1 MIPTMIRVVPRAI
14 RALTAPCGEA
24 IIRLVM
30 VGHAQVPDR
39 GCVSTVPLG
48 EVRQVVAR
56 IILVAFVMTFMA
68 ARVLVFLIVSRRIPD
83 LFLHVGGTH
92 IHHLNYGIFLL
103 SGVGG
108 YLLLMRPH
116 GRRLLVVAAAYGVG
130 LALTFDEFGLWVHL
144 GGSYWQRAS
153 FDAAVVI
160 GALLTLIAVAPEWR
174 RFQPHHWFTAVALAL
189 ASLMFGVLLVDSF
202 RYADRLRLRV
212 LVLEESQPPL
222 R

>member
-1 MIPTMIRVVPRAI
+1 MI
-14 RALTAPCGEA
+14 
-24 IIRLVM
+24 
-30 VGHAQVPDR
+30 GHAQVAD
-39 GCVSTVPLG
+39 GGSVTTIPLDP
-48 EVRQVVAR
+48 VRQVVAR

-68 ARVLVFLIVSRRIPD
+68 ARVLVFLIVARRMPD

-103 SGVGG
+103 SGVGA
-108 YLLLMRPH
+108 YLLLMPPH
-116 GRRLLVVAAAYGVG
+116 GRRLLAVAAAYGIG

-174 RFQPHHWFTAVALAL
+174 RLQPHHWFTAVALTL
-189 ASLMFGVLLVDSF
+189 ASVIFGILLVDSF

-212 LVLEESQPPL
+212 LVLEEAQPPL

>member
-1 MIPTMIRVVPRAI
+1 MAGHGQ
-14 RALTAPCGEA
+14 ALN
-24 IIRLVM
+24 
-30 VGHAQVPDR
+30 R
-39 GCVSTVPLG
+39 GSVSLHPLG

-56 IILVAFVMTFMA
+56 IVLVAFVITFMA

-103 SGVGG
+103 SGVGA
-108 YLLLMRPH
+108 YLLLMRPQ
-116 GRRLLVVAAAYGVG
+116 GRRLLVTAATYGVG
-130 LALTFDEFGLWVHL
+130 LGLTFDEFGLWVHL

-153 FDAAVVI
+153 FDAVVVI
-160 GALLTLIAVAPEWR
+160 GALLILIAVAPKWR
-174 RFQPHHWFTAVALAL
+174 RLQPHHWFTAVALAL

>member
-1 MIPTMIRVVPRAI
+1 
-14 RALTAPCGEA
+14 
-24 IIRLVM
+24 M
-30 VGHAQVPDR
+30 VGDAQRPDR
-39 GCVSTVPLG
+39 ESDSTVALREG
-48 EVRQVVAR
+48 RQVVAR
-56 IILVAFVMTFMA
+56 IILVAFVVTFMA
-68 ARVLVFLIVSRRIPD
+68 ARVLVFLIVARRIPD

-103 SGVGG
+103 SGVGA
-108 YLLLMRPH
+108 YLLLMRPT
-116 GRRLLVVAAAYGVG
+116 GRRLLVVAAAYGIG

-174 RFQPHHWFTAVALAL
+174 RFQPHHWFTAAALVL
-189 ASLMFGVLLVDSF
+189 ASLTFMALLVDSF
-202 RYADRLRLRV
+202 RYADRLRMRV
-212 LVLEESQPPL
+212 LILEESQPPL

>member
-1 MIPTMIRVVPRAI
+1 VAVTFV
-14 RALTAPCGEA
+14 LTPVRGDA
-24 IIRLVM
+24 IIHFVM
-30 VGHAQVPDR
+30 VGDAQRPDR
-39 GCVSTVPLG
+39 ESDSTVALREG
-48 EVRQVVAR
+48 RQVVAR
-56 IILVAFVMTFMA
+56 IILVAFVVTFMA
-68 ARVLVFLIVSRRIPD
+68 ARVLVFLIVARRIPD

-103 SGVGG
+103 SGVGA
-108 YLLLMRPH
+108 YLLLMRPT
-116 GRRLLVVAAAYGVG
+116 GRRLLVVAAAYGIG

-174 RFQPHHWFTAVALAL
+174 RFQPHHWFTAAALVL
-189 ASLMFGVLLVDSF
+189 ASLTFMALLVDSF
-202 RYADRLRLRV
+202 RYADRLRMRV
-212 LVLEESQPPL
+212 LILEESQPPL

>member
-1 MIPTMIRVVPRAI
+1 
-14 RALTAPCGEA
+14 
-24 IIRLVM
+24 
-30 VGHAQVPDR
+30 
-39 GCVSTVPLG
+39 
-48 EVRQVVAR
+48 VRQVIAR
-56 IILVAFVMTFMA
+56 VILVAFVMTFMA
-68 ARVLVFLIVSRRIPD
+68 ARVLVFLIVSLRIPD

-103 SGVGG
+103 SGVGA

-116 GRRLLVVAAAYGVG
+116 GRRLLVAAAAYGVG

-153 FDAAVVI
+153 FDAVVVV
-160 GALLTLIAVAPEWR
+160 GASLTLIAVAPQWR
-174 RFQPHHWFTAVALAL
+174 RFQPHHWFTAVVLAF

-212 LVLEESQPPL
+212 LVIEETEPPL